1 VYLGPELISQFSY
14 VPQLHSRICLLL
26 YTDPGS
32 GALLFQLLGA
42 SGLMVTFYF
51 TRIRDSIRKIFRL
64 KADPHHADE
73 QPDRDLGTP
82 GA

>member
-1 VYLGPELISQFSY
+1 MSLGPELIPQ
-14 VPQLHSRICLLL
+14 QLHSKICLLL

-51 TRIRDSIRKIFRL
+51 TRVRDSIKKLFGVKTDR
-64 KADPHHADE
+64 HQTDE
-73 QPDRDLGTP
+73 PQP
-82 GA
+82 